1 MFRRLLAPIFFALAM
16 TGTALAQDAPPQQVQ
31 VWSIPETVRLGQA
44 IWRQDMA
51 SARAT
56 DAFLAAYAGKLP
68 EGLIGWIVV
77 EDGRNQR
84 VRFLAGTMDAP
95 RAFKDVV
102 VDDHLRAGAVVDAAD
117 LTLTPD
123 ELARF
128 SARMTAALGIGTLRC
143 AARYNPVIL
152 KNPDGEGWLV
162 WLLASTT
169 QPGLVPMGGHY
180 RFHISADGKTVER
193 REQLSSS
200 CLDMDSSQ
208 VRQGGQIAGLFT
220 NVIVAPQ
227 PLEIHV
233 FLSLLNQLPIYTS
246 AGDKLWE
253 VNGARI
259 QPVNR

>member
-1 MFRRLLAPIFFALAM
+1 MFPRLLAPIFFALAM

-102 VDDHLRAGAVVDAAD
+102 VDDRLRAGAVVDAAD

-152 KNPDGEGWLV
+152 KIRTERDGWSGCWPRRRSRV
-162 WLLASTT
+162 WCLWAATIGS
-169 QPGLVPMGGHY
+169 
-180 RFHISADGKTVER
+180 ISAQTAR
-193 REQLSSS
+193 RW
-200 CLDMDSSQ
+200 
-208 VRQGGQIAGLFT
+208 
-220 NVIVAPQ
+220 
-227 PLEIHV
+227 
-233 FLSLLNQLPIYTS
+233 S
-246 AGDKLWE
+246 AGNNCRVVVWIWIATRS
-253 VNGARI
+253 GRAGRS
-259 QPVNR
+259 QACSPT